1 MSRIS
6 QMPPANPLVGDELI
20 EVVQDGQNRKAYVA
34 ALGTGGGGHSDYI
47 VLPGLRTGYLSYIS
61 SSGST
66 SAYAMKGNIFDAVED
81 VRLAA
86 WIMRLMPSSTSER
99 YKLVIYR
106 ISKDTGQIEEVV
118 YESGTY
124 VPSTT
129 GTYDLTFAF
138 KPTLLLEAGNRYV
151 FVAVRTDGSASSA
164 CRCAFPGSP
173 PAVTIPGLSY
183 YGCIRQAS
191 LVLGVGGTVELYTT
205 DSHVGMDFI
214 LVSDDQIM
222 SLHKIKDLS
231 IANGDFEEE
240 ELEGWTVTKG
250 TPTNGEPDNSSYA
263 NIAAKTGSEFLKH
276 GNEDGQDFEVEQELD
291 LVLPQGGVMQISAYA
306 ATADLAD
313 QAYCEAEFI
322 DPYDQSIETQRKPM
336 PTPAVDLWFP
346 QQCLFRVPE
355 KTMKVKLRLGGQNGN
370 GDVTDVAIDQV
381 SGWYAPVLPA
391 TPSRKFRGALAR
403 LSANKNVGTTPVFPI
418 PWDYTE
424 YDTDG
429 FWDLSQPG
437 RFTIPKGV
445 SMIRLHVTI
454 DGPSNTF
461 SSEQNWVL
469 HFAKNGSTSFYGSA
483 NMGGRSGYSDFG
495 LTTISPVIPVVEGDY
510 FEVRFNSG
518 HTANITLEAATSCF
532 SIEVLE

>member
-313 QAYCEAEFI
+313 QAY
-322 DPYDQSIETQRKPM
+322 
-336 PTPAVDLWFP
+336 
-346 QQCLFRVPE
+346 
-355 KTMKVKLRLGGQNGN
+355 
-370 GDVTDVAIDQV
+370 
-381 SGWYAPVLPA
+381 
-391 TPSRKFRGALAR
+391 
-403 LSANKNVGTTPVFPI
+403 
-418 PWDYTE
+418 
-424 YDTDG
+424 
-429 FWDLSQPG
+429 
-437 RFTIPKGV
+437 
-445 SMIRLHVTI
+445 
-454 DGPSNTF
+454 
-461 SSEQNWVL
+461 
-469 HFAKNGSTSFYGSA
+469 
-483 NMGGRSGYSDFG
+483 
-495 LTTISPVIPVVEGDY
+495 
-510 FEVRFNSG
+510 
-518 HTANITLEAATSCF
+518 
-532 SIEVLE
+532 